1 MADIFD
7 VLLNV
12 SPVSACVW
20 FAVGALPWL
29 RGLRTAPE
37 KAFVVA
43 SVIVGLSSLADWTF
57 FLSPDPQTALVAAR
71 IRMSLLSLAA
81 MAFFYFGLWLARP
94 RSRLDVIPTLPVA
107 GGIIVAWT
115 LATTGV
121 RYEAAARGWW
131 LVRDPFWFAVFQ
143 AQVGLYG
150 FLAIYFI
157 AWTLRHSTFASD
169 VTRRRLAS
177 ILWILTGG
185 WAIWFVSTVYSVLYP
200 VPGPPL
206 TSPVA
211 LISGLLLLV
220 GLVRVDPERFRT
232 LMRRILVTPARPSI
246 AILYHNSGRPLAEV
260 RLPGAKGIDEAAL
273 SDVAAAVD
281 HVLTAGLKSEAG
293 GLRQMRHGDHHIIFE
308 RGDFI
313 TLVVVSQGPPSEG
326 LRSEMRTAAKISDR
340 ALAALD
346 EVLRPSGI

>member
-107 GGIIVAWT
+107 GGIIRART
-115 LATTGV
+115 LATTRV
-121 RYEAAARGWW
+121 RYEAAGPGLW
-131 LVRDPFWFAVFQ
+131 L
-143 AQVGLYG
+143 L
-150 FLAIYFI
+150 
-157 AWTLRHSTFASD
+157 
-169 VTRRRLAS
+169 
-177 ILWILTGG
+177 
-185 WAIWFVSTVYSVLYP
+185 
-200 VPGPPL
+200 PGP
-206 TSPVA
+206 
-211 LISGLLLLV
+211 
-220 GLVRVDPERFRT
+220 
-232 LMRRILVTPARPSI
+232 
-246 AILYHNSGRPLAEV
+246 
-260 RLPGAKGIDEAAL
+260 L
-273 SDVAAAVD
+273 SV
-281 HVLTAGLKSEAG
+281 S
-293 GLRQMRHGDHHIIFE
+293 
-308 RGDFI
+308 
-313 TLVVVSQGPPSEG
+313 VVPDQG
-326 LRSEMRTAAKISDR
+326 
-340 ALAALD
+340 
-346 EVLRPSGI
+346 